1 MQPQMPVIISAA
13 GRGTHV
19 SMHNSVSPGVRAQCV
34 QLRTPDPSWIWAHC
48 DTKQGR
54 GSSSAISAGVA
65 SSSEIILHSFRYPV
79 LKKADYESH
88 AASATLPSQGEKK
101 IDLQLP
107 MGFDLDGE
115 TLAETHCNLLLTAQF
130 SFRLPQHGVS

>member
-1 MQPQMPVIISAA
+1 MCSSGHLIQA
-13 GRGTHV
+13 GFGHTVTQSKDEGPLLPSQQEWHRH
-19 SMHNSVSPGVRAQCV
+19 
-34 QLRTPDPSWIWAHC
+34 LRLSYT
-48 DTKQGR
+48 
-54 GSSSAISAGVA
+54 A
-65 SSSEIILHSFRYPV
+65 SGIPV

-130 SFRLPQHGVS
+130 SFRLPQRGVS